1 MKALSPLVVLSL
13 LCPALTAQ
21 PVIDLQNLP
30 QTGDV
35 VTIGR
40 CSDLIDDAALDA
52 SAGAMQTWDFSG
64 LSEFS
69 EEQFVFVDP
78 ATTPWTADNPNSNL
92 CGISWDDAYT
102 YYILSASS
110 LEQEGNAIVIPGTP
124 PEDTAKF
131 LFNGDTERII
141 ELPYTFGDAFTDD
154 FSGTYSAMGFV
165 GTFDGQIDL
174 EVDGYGTL
182 ILPNATY
189 PNTVRYHF
197 DRTQNNTIFGNTNQ
211 TSKEQWA
218 WVSADHRFWLLLME
232 INDDGFGTSQQV
244 WYDKNPALAGPT
256 AVADAASTEPSVF
269 PVPVEAG
276 SDAYVRGLADGQ
288 RIDLLDATGRII
300 RKLPYGST
308 IIPTEGLAPA
318 IYLLRS
324 SDRNGRTVGTS
335 RLIVR

>member
-1 MKALSPLVVLSL
+1 MKALSPLVFLAL
-13 LCPALTAQ
+13 ACPALTAQ

-40 CSDLIDDAALDA
+40 CSDLIDGAALDA
-52 SAGAMQTWDFSG
+52 SAGAMQTWDFSD
-64 LSEFS
+64 LTEFS
-69 EEQFVFVDP
+69 EEQFIFVDP
-78 ATTPWTADNPNSNL
+78 ASTPWTADNPNSNL

-102 YYILSASS
+102 YYILSAST
-110 LEQEGNAIVIPGTP
+110 LEQEGNTIIIPGIP

-131 LFNGDTERII
+131 LFNSDTERII
-141 ELPYTFGDAFTDD
+141 ELPYTFGDAFVDD

-189 PNTVRYHF
+189 PNAVRYHF

-218 WVSADHRFWLLLME
+218 WVSSDHRFWLLLME
-232 INDDGFGTSQQV
+232 INYDGFSTSQQV
-244 WYDKNPALAGPT
+244 WYDKNPALAGPNAVLDATST
-256 AVADAASTEPSVF
+256 APSVF
-269 PVPVEAG
+269 PDPVEAG
-276 SDAYVRGLADGQ
+276 SYAYVSGLANGQ
-288 RIDLLDATGRII
+288 RIDLFDATGRII
-300 RKLPYGST
+300 RTVPSGSNFV
-308 IIPTEGLAPA
+308 PTEGLAPA
-318 IYLLRS
+318 TYVIRF
-324 SDRNGRTVGTS
+324 SDRNGSAIGSS